1 MDIRTYIIILL
12 LSLLLPVNICAGA
25 VESYD
30 SFYHEDTNGCEIYSV
45 FRDQSTGVV
54 WLGTSRGLMRYGN
67 NAFSMSPCSMYPALL
82 GKSIK
87 TVQGI
92 GNGNLL
98 IYTFSKEY
106 FILNPYTHEIFSDFD
121 ERMATLGL
129 GDCQEWLTRIS
140 VGNDRMVWIYTGC
153 RLYGYMPGVDD
164 SARLMAEAESEITGI
179 CATDNRYYVMT
190 RDGLS
195 VYDRESQK
203 LIEHS
208 VLTFHPNSHN
218 LKVAVDIDGNVWV
231 GSEDL
236 YRYNAATSCWIPV
249 RSNLSVAEIATSRN
263 GDVYVASSS
272 GGILHYAHDSGEVCM
287 ITSDSFDPESLRSNR
302 LRTIMIDEDNNLW
315 VSYAKEGLSVSNYSF
330 AGCRLRHIP
339 QLKRPNLKDD
349 IISLLYDRDGTL
361 WLGTDGHGLY
371 HTVGNPV
378 RDKNSEYIRDKD
390 FEDAVTCQYIDSQ
403 GRMWS
408 GVYRKGVLCRDR
420 DGVKMLLRGLT
431 PFSITEDVY
440 GNIYIGTLGD
450 GIFRF
455 SARGDSAPQN
465 ISGYARTYAMQLF
478 CNRGNTIYAAMTT
491 GLGIIDATTGRIDML
506 KGNRSGSQT
515 FSPAEFQSV
524 YVDSRGL
531 IWLISSMGPN
541 PLQVFDV
548 KKDSILPIPGVE
560 NFGIKSM
567 IEDDNKNMW
576 FASDRGIVN
585 IMVAYDAAND
595 KYSFRRYV
603 YSNRLSQEYHGRYNY
618 RAVAKAP
625 DGTIVFGSTDGFM
638 PVIPALYDGYRNNT
652 DHKVDFVMM
661 KINNKY
667 IEVGREYDGNV
678 ILINDIGTTESLR
691 LGHENNNIS
700 LIFHT
705 QDYVAPFVTPYYYR
719 LNDSDAW
726 TPIEGEAIELFNLSP
741 GKYRLSVCGRNPD
754 GTYTEPLTT
763 LGINIASPWYM
774 TTTAYISYA
783 VLLLLII
790 AVGIFYF
797 TERQRQKLRLQQAE
811 KEMERQH
818 QLNEVKLRF
827 FTNISHDFRTPLTL
841 IITPLEYYLSNKG
854 NNPDV
859 KFFTPIYKN
868 AVRLLNLINQILD
881 FRKLEVCGM
890 ALTRSNGNIVAFIKE
905 VCSSFTIF
913 AEDSDIKL
921 EFSSDVPQLNMAFDK
936 DKISKIMMNLLSNA
950 FKHTQAGGKVYVRLN
965 VEADR
970 LRISVIDTGSGIPDE
985 HKARIFDRFYQNKVD
1000 NAANMGCGIGLHIV
1014 KEFVT
1019 LHQGIVEV
1027 TDNIPSG
1034 AVFTVILPIIGAEP
1048 DNKLSAVD
1056 MSEQETCND
1065 DFEEPVAEQT
1075 IRTLLLVEDNEEFLG
1090 FLAHSLEADYKILKA
1105 ANGEE
1110 AMKIVENSDVDMLV
1124 SDVMMDGMD
1133 GLDLCR
1139 RIKTDLRYSHIPVIL
1154 LTAKAMVEEEIR
1166 GFEVGADD
1174 YVTKPFNLSV
1184 LKFRIQNLLKDRDRS
1199 HVKFR
1204 DKAEIRPS
1212 EITITSLDERFLSQ
1226 AISVVEENI
1235 SDSEFSVE
1243 DLSAHMGL
1251 HRTHLY
1257 RKLLGITGKT
1267 PVEFIRI
1274 IRLKRAC
1281 QYLEQSQMYISEIA
1295 YKVGFNSPKLF
1306 SKYFK
1311 MEFNIS
1317 PKDYIKKNQQ

>member
-1 MDIRTYIIILL
+1 
-12 LSLLLPVNICAGA
+12 
-25 VESYD
+25 
-30 SFYHEDTNGCEIYSV
+30 
-45 FRDQSTGVV
+45 
-54 WLGTSRGLMRYGN
+54 
-67 NAFSMSPCSMYPALL
+67 MSPRSMYPALL

-87 TVQGI
+87 TVQGM
-92 GNGNLL
+92 GDGNLL

-106 FILNPYTHEIFSDFD
+106 FIFNPLTHEIFSDFD
-121 ERMATLGL
+121 ERMAALGL
-129 GDCQEWLTRIS
+129 GDCQEWLTRIV
-140 VGNDRMVWIYTGC
+140 VGNDHMVWIYSGH

-164 SARLMAEAESEITGI
+164 SAQLMAEVNGDITGI
-179 CATDNRYYVMT
+179 SITADKYYILTDNS
-190 RDGLS
+190 LS
-195 VYDRESQK
+195 VYDRKSLK
-203 LIEHS
+203 RITYS
-208 VLTFHPNSHN
+208 AMTFHPNSHD
-218 LKVAVDIDGNVWV
+218 LKVAVDNDGNVWV

-236 YRYNAATSCWIPV
+236 YRYDFASSCWV
-249 RSNLSVAEIATSRN
+249 SVKNNFSVAEITSSRN
-263 GDVYVASSS
+263 GDVYVASNS
-272 GGILHYAHDSGEVCM
+272 GGILHYAHDSGEVHM
-287 ITSDSFDPESLRSNR
+287 IVSDSFDPESLRSNR
-302 LRTIMIDEDNNLW
+302 LRTITIDGDNNLW

-330 AGCRLRHIP
+330 AGCRLHHIP

-349 IISLLYDRDGTL
+349 IISMLYDRDGTL

-371 HTVGNPV
+371 RTVGNPV
-378 RDKNSEYIRDKD
+378 SDKSAEYVRDKD
-390 FEDAVTCQYIDSQ
+390 FDDAVTCQYIDSQ
-403 GRMWS
+403 GRMWN

-420 DGVKMLLRGLT
+420 NGVRMLLKGLT

-450 GIFRF
+450 GIFRV
-455 SARGDSAPQN
+455 SPRGDSVPQN

-491 GLGIIDATTGRIDML
+491 GLGVIDATTGKIEL
-506 KGNRSGSQT
+506 LQGNRSGTQSFT
-515 FSPAEFQSV
+515 PAEFQSI
-524 YVDSRGL
+524 YMDSRGL

-541 PLQVFDV
+541 PLQVFDM
-548 KKDSILPIPGVE
+548 KRDSILTIPGVE
-560 NFGIKSM
+560 HFGIKSM

-576 FASDRGIVN
+576 LASDRGIMN
-585 IMVAYDAAND
+585 IVVAYDAEKD
-595 KYSFRRYV
+595 EYSFRKYV
-603 YSNRLSQEYHGRYNY
+603 YDNRLSPEYHGRYNY

-625 DGTIVFGSTDGFM
+625 DGTIVFGSTDGYM

-652 DHKVDFVMM
+652 DHKVGFVMM
-661 KINNKY
+661 KINNRN
-667 IEVGREYDGNV
+667 IEVRREYDGNV
-678 ILINDIGTTESLR
+678 ILANDIGATETLY
-691 LGHENNNIS
+691 LGHKDNNIS
-700 LIFHT
+700 LTLHT
-705 QDYVAPFVTPYYYR
+705 QDYVTPFVTPYYYR
-719 LNDSDAW
+719 LNDSDTW
-726 TPIEGEAIELFNLSP
+726 TPIEGGSIELFNLSP
-741 GKYRLSVCGRNPD
+741 GNYRLSVSGRNPD
-754 GTYTEPLTT
+754 GTFTGPLTT

-774 TTTAYISYA
+774 TTAAYISYI
-783 VLLLLII
+783 VLLFVVI
-790 AVGIFYF
+790 AVCFFYF

-841 IITPLEYYLSNKG
+841 IITPLEYYLSNKE

-881 FRKLEVCGM
+881 FRKLEVCGI
-890 ALTRSNGNIVAFIKE
+890 ALTRSNGNVVAFIKE

-921 EFSSDVPQLNMAFDK
+921 EFSSDVPHLNMAFDK
-936 DKISKIMMNLLSNA
+936 DKVSKIMMNLLSNA
-950 FKHTQAGGKVYVRLN
+950 FKHTPAGGKVYVRLN
-965 VEADR
+965 VEDDR
-970 LRISVIDTGSGIPDE
+970 LRISVIDTGSGIPDSD
-985 HKARIFDRFYQNKVD
+985 KTLIFDRFYQNKVD

-1019 LHQGIVEV
+1019 LHKGTVEV
-1027 TDNIPSG
+1027 TDNTPSG
-1034 AVFTVILPIIGAEP
+1034 AIFTVTLPIVDADA
-1048 DNKLSAVD
+1048 DNKLPPVD
-1056 MSEQETCND
+1056 VSEQVGETENEA
-1065 DFEEPVAEQT
+1065 FEKCDT
-1075 IRTLLLVEDNEEFLG
+1075 KHKICTLLLVEDNEEFLG
-1090 FLAHSLEADYKILKA
+1090 FLAHSLENEYKILKA
-1105 ANGEE
+1105 ADGME
-1110 AMKIVENSDVDMLV
+1110 AIKIIENSDIDMVV

-1133 GLDLCR
+1133 GLELCR

-1154 LTAKAMVEEEIR
+1154 LTAKAMVEDEIQ

-1184 LKFRIQNLLKDRDRS
+1184 LKLRIQSLIKDRDKY
-1199 HVKFR
+1199 HVKFK
-1204 DKAEIRPS
+1204 DKAEVKPS
-1212 EITITSLDERFLSQ
+1212 EITITSLDEQFMSQ
-1226 AISVVEENI
+1226 AISVVEENM
-1235 SDSEFSVE
+1235 SNPEFSVE

-1317 PKDYIKKNQQ
+1317 PKDYLKKNQ